1 MVLTFPPQRYF
12 LIGPMGAGKTTVGR
26 RLAQSRGLPFMDVD
40 HALEQRTGVDIPFI
54 FEKEGEPGF
63 REREAQL
70 IDELSHQ
77 DRIVLATGGGAILRE
92 DTRARLA
99 ARGVVIYLHASVGQ
113 QLHRTART
121 THRPLLQT
129 GEPKRAILTR
139 LFEQR
144 DPLYREIADLII
156 ETDGRNARS
165 LVAEIDRRLQT
176 PECSRA

>member
-1 MVLTFPPQRYF
+1 MAPALLPERYF

-26 RLAQSRGLPFMDVD
+26 RLAQVRGLPFVD
-40 HALEQRTGVDIPFI
+40 ADQALELRTGVDIPYI

-70 IDELSHQ
+70 IDELSAQ

-92 DTRARLA
+92 ETRQRLSE
-99 ARGVVIYLHASVGQ
+99 RGCVIYLHASVRQ
-113 QLHRTART
+113 QLQRTANT

-129 GEPKRAILTR
+129 AESRHAVLSR

-144 DPLYREIADLII
+144 DPLYRAIATLII
-156 ETDGRNARS
+156 ETDGRNART
-165 LVAEIDRRLQT
+165 LVAEIQRRL
-176 PECSRA
+176 PALELPHA